1 MKMEKDIEKL
11 LDGVKIPSDEEVEAA
26 GMRFDR
32 RIRHLRMRRRVM
44 WATGS
49 VAAVL
54 CCGLVVASLWM
65 NKGAKENVGVAE
77 MPRFLKTDPEV
88 AVPTLILADGNKLNL
103 KEKEANSTVRKSNIR
118 ITDDRIIYDDTIPTV
133 REIVYNKLII
143 PTGFTYNITLA
154 DGTEV
159 TLNAGSSLKYPE
171 TFIGKQREVELSGAA
186 YFNVARSDVPFEIRV
201 GGSKIRVYGTRF
213 NVKERAQK
221 NIETVLVE
229 GKIGFESPGH
239 KEVRVSPG
247 ELVSYDMASADIKV
261 KPVDVLYATAWLD
274 GVFRYC
280 DKPLDLVLEDIS
292 TWYGVSF
299 ECREGLDRIEVTMSL
314 NRTTPIDEVVSFL
327 EKITKCKF
335 IKERGYYTVK

>member
-1 MKMEKDIEKL
+1 MEKDIEKL

-32 RIRHLRMRRRVM
+32 RIRRLRMRRRVM

-54 CCGLVVASLWM
+54 CCGFVFAFLWM
-65 NKGAKENVGVAE
+65 NKGTKENVGVAE
-77 MPRFLKTDPEV
+77 MPRLLKADHQIV
-88 AVPTLILADGNKLNL
+88 VPTLILADGNKLNL

-118 ITDDRIIYDDTIPTV
+118 ITDDRVIYDTMPAV
-133 REIVYNKLII
+133 REIVYNRLII

-171 TFIGKQREVELSGAA
+171 IFVGKQREVELSGEA

-221 NIETVLVE
+221 TIETVLVE

-239 KEVRVSPG
+239 EEVRVSPG
-247 ELVSYDMASADIKV
+247 ELVSYDMASADVKV
-261 KPVDVLYATAWLD
+261 
-274 GVFRYC
+274 
-280 DKPLDLVLEDIS
+280 
-292 TWYGVSF
+292 
-299 ECREGLDRIEVTMSL
+299 
-314 NRTTPIDEVVSFL
+314 
-327 EKITKCKF
+327 
-335 IKERGYYTVK
+335 

>member
-11 LDGVKIPSDEEVEAA
+11 LDGVKSPSDEEVEAA

-32 RIRHLRMRRRVM
+32 RIRRLRMRRRVIRV
-44 WATGS
+44 TGS

-54 CCGLVVASLWM
+54 CCGFVFAFLWL
-65 NKGAKENVGVAE
+65 NRGTKENIGVAE
-77 MPRFLKTDPEV
+77 MPRVLKADHQIV
-88 AVPTLILADGNKLNL
+88 VPTLILADGNKLNL
-103 KEKEANSTVRKSNIR
+103 KERKADSTVGKSNIR
-118 ITDDRIIYDDTIPTV
+118 ITDNRVIYDTMPAV
-133 REIVYNKLII
+133 REIVYNRLII

-171 TFIGKQREVELSGAA
+171 TFVGKRREVELSGEA
-186 YFNVARSDVPFEIRV
+186 YFNVARSDVPFEISV

-213 NVKERAQK
+213 NVKERARK
-221 NIETVLVE
+221 AIETVLVE
-229 GKIGFESPGH
+229 GKIGFKSPGH

-247 ELVSYDMASADIKV
+247 ELVSYDMTSADVKV

-274 GVFRYC
+274 GVFRYR

-299 ECREGLDRIEVTMSL
+299 ESRKGLDRIEVTMNL

-335 IKERGYYTVK
+335 IKERGYYIVK